1 MADKVYT
8 INKGI
13 NKAIEF
19 KGLKAQYIWW
29 VAGIVLGSLVLYM
42 GLYMA
47 GLSGYIG
54 IPLVV
59 CLAAFGINRVYRMS
73 RRYGQYGMMKWTARR
88 SVPRALVSRS
98 RKVFILMRRSYGS
111 GVK

>member
-1 MADKVYT
+1 MAERVFT

-29 VAGIVLGSLVLYM
+29 VGGIVLGGLVLYAA
-42 GLYMA
+42 LYMA
-47 GLSGYIG
+47 GLSAYVG
-54 IPLVV
+54 IPSAVS
-59 CLAAFGINRVYRMS
+59 LAALGIMRVYRIS
-73 RRYGQYGMMKWTARR
+73 KRYGQFGMMKWTARR

-98 RKVFILMRRSYGS
+98 RKVFILMRRGYGS
-111 GVK
+111 GVE